1 MSRFVAGHTQRR
13 PSSEQQQSAQEMTA
27 LKEGTQIMHG
37 LIQEL
42 SALKY
47 VIRIHV
53 ILCLRYLKKEIPSA
67 IVAMKPCPL
76 WFYYMYNT

>member
-1 MSRFVAGHTQRR
+1 MSRFVAGHAQRRR
-13 PSSEQQQSAQEMTA
+13 PSSESQQQQSSQEMS

-47 VIRIHV
+47 VQNNNNIHPKKNYYLHV
-53 ILCLRYLKKEIPSA
+53 MLYLK
-67 IVAMKPCPL
+67 
-76 WFYYMYNT
+76 